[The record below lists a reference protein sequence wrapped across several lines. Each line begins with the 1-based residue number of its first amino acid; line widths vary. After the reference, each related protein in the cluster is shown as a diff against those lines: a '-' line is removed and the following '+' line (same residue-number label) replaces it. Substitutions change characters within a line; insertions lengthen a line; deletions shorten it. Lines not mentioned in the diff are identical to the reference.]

1 MGSKQKNTVK
11 SSHTGQNVFLIILVS
26 IMIFPE
32 KNPRL
37 YGTHKRKS
45 LFSEMGMERI
55 SLSSRRNARYEK
67 DMEKRHG
74 VLKKMSN
81 IIFLQFTECLTSSA
95 SLWANKRL
103 ENLLNSSGYNII
115 KIAITNSTLSEG
127 EFRPADPI
135 SCLFREEYGK
145 EKRGEI
151 KEDII
156 KELVPMYIQN
166 GKLDDFSKATIERAL
181 ESAMACVLQI
191 PVFKLEELLR
201 EANPEIREECIPV
214 RLHTAFGI
222 FPPLDLKVKHDS
234 KQLDF
239 LIQEDGVVKNMVQS
253 GWNLMD
259 MEDILRAKLFLKD
272 TSVYWSDYG
281 KDALALCDM
290 MRKGK
295 TCCIVCAKDNSDMS
309 RLVFDEFMTDFNVSL
324 LSRRLTSSDP
334 EQKITVLFDE
344 EGYIND
350 FRISNL
356 YQTMILARAYKL
368 EISPILDS
376 NCKRK
381 EKSNS
386 NLNDIE
392 NGTIRTLLEWKM
404 EYICTG
410 SKKNFRR

>member
-127 EFRPADPI
+127 EF
-135 SCLFREEYGK
+135 
-145 EKRGEI
+145 

-404 EYICTG
+404 EYDTG
-410 SKKNFRR
+410 NVEK